1 MTKFGDKIHK
11 IIKPF
16 RDKRLT
22 TVAGSWV
29 FFFLLAVVP
38 LTFLLIT
45 AFGVFGVDISLSAI
59 DNLPEEFRVAGRAL
73 VETATN
79 ASKGITV
86 FFAITVML
94 SCSSLL
100 NQMSKDGDSIY
111 GVRSVKKRGILRR
124 LWAIIAIAVLFLIF
138 LGTALFV
145 AFGTVILQKLSQNE
159 ANKILATI
167 LIFCLVISFTYAII
181 ILLNKF
187 ICPVKLKL
195 STAAIG
201 GLVSLGV
208 IVLGTIG
215 FIIYLRSFSN
225 YNAFYGSLA
234 TVVVFL
240 LWTYIIMLGLVLG
253 TIINMQIVKKEKR
266 NATNKRLD

>member
-1 MTKFGDKIHK
+1 MTKFSYKIKK
-11 IIKPF
+11 IVKPF
-16 RDKRLT
+16 KDKRLT

-29 FFFLLAVVP
+29 FYFLLAVVP
-38 LTFLLIT
+38 LTFLLVT
-45 AFGVFGVDISLSAI
+45 AFGVFGVDISLGLVN
-59 DNLPEEFRVAGRAL
+59 NLPEEFKVAGTAL

-86 FFAITVML
+86 FFAITVAL

-111 GVRSVKKRGILRR
+111 GVRSVRKRGIFRR
-124 LWAIIAIAVLFLIF
+124 LWALLALGVLFLIF
-138 LGTALFV
+138 LGSALSV
-145 AFGTVILQKLSQNE
+145 AFGTAIFQRLAQNGI
-159 ANKILATI
+159 NKILATVLLFCFVI
-167 LIFCLVISFTYAII
+167 LFTYVII

-187 ICPVKLKL
+187 ISPVKLRF
-195 STAAIG
+195 STVATG
-201 GLVSLGV
+201 GLVSLAV

-215 FIIYLRSFSN
+215 FIIYLRSFAN

-253 TIINMQIVKKEKR
+253 AIINMQIFKRGKER
-266 NATNKRLD
+266 VTNK